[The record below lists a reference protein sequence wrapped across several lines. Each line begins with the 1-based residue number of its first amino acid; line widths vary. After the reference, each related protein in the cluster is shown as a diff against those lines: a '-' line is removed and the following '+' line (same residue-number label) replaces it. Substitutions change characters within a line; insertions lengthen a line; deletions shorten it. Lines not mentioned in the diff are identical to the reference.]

1 MNENARNKGIVFPD
15 HTVELKS
22 STKTYSELNKKYK
35 AVLKAFKKKEINEG
49 DLIEWKDTLKRHV
62 EDILYQ
68 VGDLSVCVSE
78 LQEPLRMEYYSKFK
92 PALAETLFNEEFDAA
107 VMPYDTLKNRCF
119 QLIGKIIGVKL

>member
-1 MNENARNKGIVFPD
+1 MNENTRNIGIVFPD
-15 HTVELKS
+15 HEAELRS

-35 AVLKAFKKKEINEG
+35 AVLKAFKDKQINEE

-62 EDILYQ
+62 EDVLYQ
-68 VGDLSVCVSE
+68 VGELSMCVSE
-78 LQEPLRMEYYSKFK
+78 HQEPLRMEYYSKFK

-107 VMPYDTLKNRCF
+107 VLPYDNLKNRCF